1 MIWRRMYCVLLCLVL
16 CALYCFRSFADEYTL
31 TEEDF
36 LAPEG
41 YPQSET
47 YDVNGWLSSV
57 PDEDMDF
64 DQYQQIMEI
73 LYPELAEGDDEDDV
87 ADDEDDDRP
96 SPVQMIIQLGTD
108 RHQHKS
114 CNRK

>member
-1 MIWRRMYCVLLCLVL
+1 MMWRRMYCVLLCLVL

-36 LAPEG
+36 MAPEG
-41 YPQSET
+41 YPQAAQD
-47 YDVNGWLSSV
+47 DVNGWLSSV

-73 LYPELAEGDDEDDV
+73 LYPELLLLVLMLALLVLLMLD
-87 ADDEDDDRP
+87 AQKRP
-96 SPVQMIIQLGTD
+96 
-108 RHQHKS
+108 R
-114 CNRK
+114 R

>member
-16 CALYCFRSFADEYTL
+16 CALYCFRSLADEYTL

-47 YDVNGWLSSV
+47 LC
-57 PDEDMDF
+57 
-64 DQYQQIMEI
+64 
-73 LYPELAEGDDEDDV
+73 
-87 ADDEDDDRP
+87 R
-96 SPVQMIIQLGTD
+96 
-108 RHQHKS
+108 
-114 CNRK
+114 